1 MSSTSSPQSLP
12 LSMAGENARVRI
24 VALLGGPG
32 TVRRLTE
39 MGLNV
44 GCEIIVRQSQG
55 GGLVVSRG
63 ETRFALGAGMAH
75 KIMVC
80 PV

>member
-1 MSSTSSPQSLP
+1 MSTLSSRALP
-12 LSMAGENARVRI
+12 LSMAGENSRVRI

-32 TVRRLTE
+32 LARRLTE
-39 MGLNV
+39 LGLNV
-44 GCEIIVRQSQG
+44 GCELTVRQSQG

-80 PV
+80 RV

>member
-1 MSSTSSPQSLP
+1 MSSEALP
-12 LSMAGENARVRI
+12 LSMAGENAKVRI

-32 TVRRLTE
+32 LARRLTE

-44 GCEIIVRQSQG
+44 GSEITVRQSQG

-63 ETRFALGAGMAH
+63 ETRFALGAGVAH
-75 KIMVC
+75 SIMVC

>member
-1 MSSTSSPQSLP
+1 MSSEALP
-12 LSMAGENARVRI
+12 LSMAGENVKVRI

-32 TVRRLTE
+32 LARRLTE

-44 GCEIIVRQSQG
+44 GSEITVRQSQG

-63 ETRFALGAGMAH
+63 ETRFALGAGVAH
-75 KIMVC
+75 RIMVC

>member
-1 MSSTSSPQSLP
+1 MSSEALP
-12 LSMAGENARVRI
+12 LSMAGENAKVRI

-32 TVRRLTE
+32 LARRLTE

-44 GCEIIVRQSQG
+44 GSEITVRQSQG

-63 ETRFALGAGMAH
+63 ETRFALGAGVAH
-75 KIMVC
+75 RIMVC

>member
-1 MSSTSSPQSLP
+1 MSTDALP

-32 TVRRLTE
+32 MARRLTE

-44 GCEIIVRQSQG
+44 GSEITVRQSQG

-63 ETRFALGAGMAH
+63 ETRFALGAGVAH
-75 KIMVC
+75 RIMVC